1 MKKSTRDPLC
11 NSLELQSPSTVS
23 SSLSKEKCNYHLL
36 SSGKCWTNDP
46 KTTPLARAVA
56 KGAAL
61 AESLKRICQ
70 GNSSKRITCS
80 LCCCTNCIIQCCA
93 DSSSTS
99 PPVNTPNSW
108 NCQSNVAT
116 GDSCSQLTSL
126 GTSQTSLMSS
136 LNSSTTSLNT
146 SSSSLLSYSDPSP
159 IAPELEYKN
168 TQWKRLIEPNEN
180 NTNDFFFSETGYN
193 SSKCPLCQRDG
204 WRDNNVKLKKECPLC
219 RKHTCQ
225 KCYELFSSH
234 KDRNMC
240 DTCSILDFSGA
251 TQCAKESCIYRDM
264 APSQYKDDYPE
275 NAYLPNNNILDEPD
289 SEEVFT

>member
-36 SSGKCWTNDP
+36 SAGKCWTNDP

-70 GNSSKRITCS
+70 RNSSKNITCS

-99 PPVNTPNSW
+99 PPVNTPNSG
-108 NCQSNVAT
+108 NCHSNLAS

-126 GTSQTSLMSS
+126 GTSQTSLMSL
-136 LNSSTTSLNT
+136 LNTSSTSLNT
-146 SSSSLLSYSDPSP
+146 SSTSLLSYSDSSP
-159 IAPELEYKN
+159 IAPEVEYKN
-168 TQWKRLIEPNEN
+168 TQWKRLFEPNEN
-180 NTNDFFFSETGYN
+180 NTNNFFFSKTEHD
-193 SSKCPLCQRDG
+193 SFECPLCQRDV
-204 WRDNNVKLKKECPLC
+204 WRDNNIKMEKDCPSC
-219 RKHTCQ
+219 GMHTCQ
-225 KCYELFSSH
+225 KCNNLFSSINS
-234 KDRNMC
+234 KKLC
-240 DTCSILDFSGA
+240 DTCFFMDFDSA
-251 TQCAKESCIYRDM
+251 T
-264 APSQYKDDYPE
+264 
-275 NAYLPNNNILDEPD
+275 
-289 SEEVFT
+289 